1 MLIWQKVNKNFVVIK
16 DNRFISCLY
25 VNVTTIINI
34 YEKDFY
40 TYCFVG
46 DCCILTDRLHRT
58 VLSCIPIKCP
68 RPIIPIINVIM

>member
-1 MLIWQKVNKNFVVIK
+1 MFIQEHRSILEQNIKDFAKSKQNFVVIK

-46 DCCILTDRLHRT
+46 I
-58 VLSCIPIKCP
+58 VVS
-68 RPIIPIINVIM
+68 

>member
-1 MLIWQKVNKNFVVIK
+1 MDEKMLICKSKQNFVVIK

-46 DCCILTDRLHRT
+46 I
-58 VLSCIPIKCP
+58 VVS
-68 RPIIPIINVIM
+68 